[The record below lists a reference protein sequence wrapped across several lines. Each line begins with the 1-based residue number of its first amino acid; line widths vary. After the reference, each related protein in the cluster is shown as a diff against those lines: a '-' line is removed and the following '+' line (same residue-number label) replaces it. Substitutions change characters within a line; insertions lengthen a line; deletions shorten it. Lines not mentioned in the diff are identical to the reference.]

1 LAIEVAA
8 DGPTQV
14 LLLSDY
20 NPSESVYRPRAPSI
34 SSASKDDNN
43 ASKDAFEVVR
53 VIINCILF

>member
-14 LLLSDY
+14 LLLSNY
-20 NPSESVYRPRAPSI
+20 NQSESIFRPRAPSI
-34 SSASKDDNN
+34 SSVSKDDTI

-53 VIINCILF
+53 IT